1 MSAVEPHF
9 LEGLLF
15 VKNTGKGE
23 PKQWILILSTW
34 DPGNRQIKILLSISC
49 MPGTI
54 QVPSLLK
61 QASVYMFWVPGPVLY
76 PQHCLRPG
84 CHRRVRER
92 MISP

>member
-9 LEGLLF
+9 LEGRLS
-15 VKNTGKGE
+15 VKNKGKGD
-23 PKQWILILSTW
+23 PKQRILILSTW

-54 QVPSLLK
+54 QVPSLLQ

-76 PQHCLRPG
+76 PQHCLHPE